1 MSTKSPP
8 TFKIERELMAQ
19 GYHRIVG
26 VDEAGC
32 GALAGPVVAA
42 AVILPIDSRIGSIKD
57 SKLMSEHRRE
67 EVYPILIERA
77 IAWAVGFASVEEI
90 TQLNIRGANL
100 LAMQRAVQ
108 AIENVEYALVDA
120 WTIPGLTFPQR
131 GIIRGDATVKSISAA
146 SVIAKVTR
154 DRFMKELAQQVPQ
167 YGFEIHK
174 GYGTKMHREA
184 IAQYGPC
191 EHHRLTYK
199 TFL

>member
-67 EVYPILIERA
+67 EVYPILMERA

-90 TQLNIRGANL
+90 MQLNIRGANL

-108 AIENVEYALVDA
+108 AIEHVEYALVDA

>member
-1 MSTKSPP
+1 
-8 TFKIERELMAQ
+8 MAQ

-77 IAWAVGFASVEEI
+77 TAWAVGFASVEEI
-90 TQLNIRGANL
+90 MQLNIRGANL
-100 LAMQRAVQ
+100 LAMQRAVR

-131 GIIRGDATVKSISAA
+131 GIIRGDATVKSIACA

-154 DRFMKELAQQVPQ
+154 DRFMKELAQHVPQ